1 MSEHKLSRILEADAR
16 AQLLRLPPKCLTH
29 DGGILLPSNN
39 FERVSECHFTNVFK
53 EKTIDD
59 KKGLMMR
66 NYRMLP
72 GQSNGHRRIE
82 SQITGPALLGDPV
95 LNRGT
100 AFTIE
105 ERKQLDLLGLLPSAV
120 TTPNEQ
126 VKRSYAQYQQ
136 QPDDLRKNIFLAAL
150 QDRNEVLFYRLLSEH
165 LSEMLPVVY
174 DPTVALAIEQ
184 YSHEY
189 RRPRGV
195 YLSID
200 HPEDIEASFRNFGAQ
215 ADEIDLIV
223 ATDAEE
229 ILGIGDW
236 GVGGMDI
243 SVGKLAVYTA
253 AAGIDPARVIPVML
267 DVGTNRE
274 SLLNDPFYLGNRHS
288 RIRGERY
295 DAFIDAYIK
304 TATKLF
310 PHVLLHWEDFGPS
323 NGRRIL
329 EKYRQ
334 QVCTFNDDVQGTG
347 AITLAG
353 IFSAMRITG
362 QKLSDQRVVIFGSGT
377 AGIGNADQIR
387 AAMIRE
393 GMSKEEAT
401 RHFWCVDIQGLLLDN
416 MGSAL
421 RDFQVPY
428 VRPANEV
435 SSWNRDMP
443 NGGISLA
450 EVVRQVHPTMLI
462 GTSTAPGT
470 FTEAIVKDMAAHT
483 ERPLI
488 FPLSNPTSLMEASVA
503 NLLTWTDGKALVAT
517 GIPSRPFT
525 YKSITYAIGQAN
537 NALLYPGLGL
547 GTIVSRARLISSGMF
562 MAAARAVASLVDV
575 HYPGASL
582 LPLVENL
589 RIVSATVAVEVAK
602 AAAAEGLAR
611 VQLTDVVQQVQDAM
625 WQPEYPRLEIKQEVH
640 A

>member
-1 MSEHKLSRILEADAR
+1 
-16 AQLLRLPPKCLTH
+16 
-29 DGGILLPSNN
+29 
-39 FERVSECHFTNVFK
+39 
-53 EKTIDD
+53 
-59 KKGLMMR
+59 MR

-72 GQSNGHRRIE
+72 SVSAERWRLE
-82 SQITGPALLGDPV
+82 TWVTGSALLGDPM
-95 LNRGT
+95 LNRST
-100 AFTIE
+100 AFTPE
-105 ERKQLDLLGLLPSAV
+105 EREKLDLVGLLPSPV
-120 TTPNEQ
+120 TTIDEQ

-136 QPDDLRKNIFLAAL
+136 QPDDLSKNIFLTAL

-165 LSEMLPVVY
+165 IAEMLPVVY

-195 YLSID
+195 YLSIN
-200 HPEDIEASFRNFGAQ
+200 HPEDIEASFRSFGAGP
-215 ADEIDLIV
+215 DEIDLIV

-236 GVGGMDI
+236 GVGGIDI

-288 RIRGERY
+288 RVRGERY
-295 DAFIDAYIK
+295 DAFIAAYVQ
-304 TATKLF
+304 TAANLF
-310 PHVLLHWEDFGPS
+310 PNVLLHWEDFGPS

-334 QVCTFNDDVQGTG
+334 QVCTFNDDMQGTG

-353 IFSAMRITG
+353 ILSALRVSG
-362 QKLSDQRVVIFGSGT
+362 QKLGDQRVVIFGSGT

-387 AAMIRE
+387 AAMMAE
-393 GMSKEEAT
+393 GISKEEAT
-401 RHFWCVDIQGLLLDN
+401 RHFWCIDIQGLLTDD

-428 VRPANEV
+428 ARPASEV
-435 SSWNRDMP
+435 SGWTHDMP
-443 NGGISLA
+443 GGGISLA
-450 EVVRQVHPTMLI
+450 EVVARVHPTMLI

-483 ERPLI
+483 ERPII
-488 FPLSNPTSLMEASVA
+488 FPLSNPTSLMEASA
-503 NLLTWTDGKALVAT
+503 AELLTWTDGKALVAT

-525 YKSITYAIGQAN
+525 YKGITYAIGQAN

-547 GTIVSRARLISSGMF
+547 GTIVSRARHISDGMF
-562 MAAARAVASLVDV
+562 MAAAKAVASLVDV
-575 HYPGASL
+575 HHPGASL
-582 LPLVENL
+582 LPHVENL
-589 RIVSATVAVEVAK
+589 REVSATVAVQVAK
-602 AAAAEGLAR
+602 TAVTEGLAR
-611 VQLTDVVQQVQDAM
+611 VKLADVVQQVQDAM
-625 WQPEYPRLEIKQEVH
+625 WQPVYPQIQVRQE
-640 A
+640 AQG